1 MRYTKDQMGSCDLA
15 GKTLTCSM
23 GFHWPP
29 IEVVA
34 YGSPEQAKE
43 NTKTDAAQRIE
54 VWEKVCG
61 LYGINTTKCPTCK
74 YALVDG
80 VLVNQSTQGRRG
92 ASLRV
97 KSPSFSAAKST
108 GKR

>member
-1 MRYTKDQMGSCDLA
+1 MRYTKDQMGSCDHA

-34 YGSPEQAKE
+34 YGSPENAKE
-43 NTKTDAAQRIE
+43 NVKSDASQRIE

-61 LYGINTTKCPTCK
+61 QHEVSTAKCPTCK
-74 YALVDG
+74 YVFMDG
-80 VLVNQSTQGRRG
+80 ALVNQSDQGRRG

-97 KSPSFSAAKST
+97 KSPAFRSKPT
-108 GKR
+108 VKR